1 MRKKAFTL
9 IELLVV
15 IAIISILASIL
26 FPVFSRARENARRTS
41 CMSNLK
47 QIGLGVMQYVQDYD
61 ETYPASTR
69 YISGTSGSTLYWY
82 QDILPYV
89 KSYELFRCPSSNS
102 GYGGA
107 DSSYDWGVSDYGYVK
122 AGNYGANRVVMRISS
137 DGNAAYVKMPSVVSP
152 ATIYMIM
159 DFGEMRIS
167 PVRAVTPAGASEY
180 LPGAGSLGIAAPTSG
195 TPLYDRFV
203 RDFQSGRHFG
213 GVNVLYADGHTKWVI
228 SSEVYRE
235 AKKLTDGGLTSTNI
249 GPTSAIYRISS
260 RWNPWVE
267 SQ

>member
-1 MRKKAFTL
+1 MHRKAFTL

-15 IAIISILASIL
+15 IAIIAILASIL
-26 FPVFSRARENARRTS
+26 FPVFARARENARRTS

-61 ETYPASTR
+61 ETYPSSTR
-69 YISGTSGSTLYWY
+69 YISGTTGSTLYWY

-89 KSYELFRCPSSNS
+89 KSYELFRCPSSS
-102 GYGGA
+102 GGYGPA

-137 DGNAAYVKMPSVVSP
+137 DTNAAYVKMPSVISP

-167 PVRAVTPAGASEY
+167 PVRAVTPTGASEY
-180 LPGAGSLGIAAPTSG
+180 LPGMGNLGIGAPTA
-195 TPLYDRFV
+195 LYTRFAG
-203 RDFQSGRHFG
+203 DFQNGRHFG
-213 GVNVLYADGHTKWVI
+213 GVNVLYADGHTKWAT

-249 GPTSAIYRISS
+249 GPTATVYRITS

-267 SQ
+267 SP

>member
-1 MRKKAFTL
+1 MRRKAFTL

-15 IAIISILASIL
+15 IAIIAILASIL
-26 FPVFSRARENARRTS
+26 FPVFSRARENARRAS

-61 ETYPASTR
+61 ETYPSSTR
-69 YISGTSGSTLYWY
+69 YISGSSGASVSWY

-89 KSYELFRCPSSNS
+89 KSYEILRCPSSDS
-102 GYGGA
+102 GYGPA
-107 DSSYDWGVSDYGYVK
+107 DSSYAWGTSDYAYVK
-122 AGNYGANRVVMRISS
+122 AGNYGANRVVMRIMS
-137 DGNAAYVKMPSVVSP
+137 DGNAAYVKMPVVVSP
-152 ATIYMIM
+152 ATIYLMM
-159 DFGEMRIS
+159 DYGEMRIS
-167 PVRAVTPAGASEY
+167 PALVVNPGGASEY
-180 LPGAGSLGIAAPTSG
+180 LPGIGALGIAQPST
-195 TPLYDRFV
+195 LYNRFA
-203 RDFQSGRHFG
+203 RDFQNGRHFG
-213 GVNVLYADGHTKWVI
+213 GVNVLYADGHTKWAA

-249 GPTSAIYRISS
+249 GPASAVYRISS